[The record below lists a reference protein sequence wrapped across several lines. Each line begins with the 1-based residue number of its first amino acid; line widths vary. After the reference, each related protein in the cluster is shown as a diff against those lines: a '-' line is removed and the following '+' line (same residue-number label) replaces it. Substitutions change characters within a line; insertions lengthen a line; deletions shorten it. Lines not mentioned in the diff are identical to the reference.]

1 MRILILAQ
9 EISLDQPGGSGRVAW
24 EQARALAARGHT
36 VAIGV
41 PHSRVALKDEER
53 RDNVTIFRFGDYK
66 RRAEWGRSIADIMET
81 PRFIKQM
88 LAGARWDVLIAHH
101 PHVAYGA
108 LRVHMAR
115 RLPFIYIF
123 HASAAAEIQYEGLS
137 RPGLWPLAA
146 LFLKP
151 SFVSFTRWIEKRVL
165 RHARA
170 VGVFSDFSGKL
181 LRTLYPRITRKT
193 TIVRVP
199 MGIDT
204 ARFHLP
210 ASKRAVRRTLG
221 LPEDAL
227 VAVTVRR
234 LVPRTGVK
242 ILIDAWRALY
252 DRVGAAAHLVIVGE
266 GRERQEL
273 EKHVRAI
280 GLETQVHFAGHVRDT
295 ELPAWYQAA
304 DVTVI
309 PTVAYEGFG
318 VSIIESMAC
327 GTPVIGTPV
336 GAIPEILLAFDER
349 LLADAARPLPLAE
362 RLVWFAEEGMRE
374 EWAEQARDFVKRW
387 YSWEKHAE
395 KIEETEELI
404 QKHENSAGQ

>member
-1 MRILILAQ
+1 MPRPRA
-9 EISLDQPGGSGRVAW
+9 AW
-24 EQARALAARGHT
+24 EQALALAARGHT

-170 VGVFSDFSGKL
+170 VGVFSDFSSGFRYVDSDVEITSADSNGTFNDGNDTSRLFNVGSFKKL
-181 LRTLYPRITRKT
+181 SCPQSCRILSLFSKTVDRFWFTYLRNTNFSRC
-193 TIVRVP
+193 
-199 MGIDT
+199 MD
-204 ARFHLP
+204 
-210 ASKRAVRRTLG
+210 
-221 LPEDAL
+221 
-227 VAVTVRR
+227 
-234 LVPRTGVK
+234 
-242 ILIDAWRALY
+242 
-252 DRVGAAAHLVIVGE
+252 
-266 GRERQEL
+266 
-273 EKHVRAI
+273 
-280 GLETQVHFAGHVRDT
+280 
-295 ELPAWYQAA
+295 
-304 DVTVI
+304 
-309 PTVAYEGFG
+309 
-318 VSIIESMAC
+318 
-327 GTPVIGTPV
+327 
-336 GAIPEILLAFDER
+336 
-349 LLADAARPLPLAE
+349 
-362 RLVWFAEEGMRE
+362 
-374 EWAEQARDFVKRW
+374 
-387 YSWEKHAE
+387 
-395 KIEETEELI
+395 
-404 QKHENSAGQ
+404 

>member
-36 VAIGV
+36 IALGV
-41 PHSRVALKDEER
+41 PHGRASLKDEER
-53 RDNVTIFRFGDYK
+53 RENVTIFRFGDVK
-66 RRAEWGRSIADIMET
+66 RRLQLGKSIADIMDT
-81 PRFIKQM
+81 PRFMKQM
-88 LAGARWDVLIAHH
+88 MAGARWDLLIAHH

-108 LRVHMAR
+108 LRVPAVRHVP
-115 RLPFIYIF
+115 LIYIF

-151 SFVSFTRWIEKRVL
+151 GFVSWTRWIETRVL
-165 RHARA
+165 RHART

-181 LRTLYPRITRKT
+181 LRTLYPRATRKT
-193 TIVRVP
+193 AIVRMP
-199 MGIDT
+199 MGIDAT
-204 ARFHLP
+204 RFHLP
-210 ASKRAVRRTLG
+210 HSKRAVRQELQ
-221 LPEDAL
+221 LPADAL
-227 VAVTVRR
+227 IAVTVRR

-252 DRVGAAAHLVIVGE
+252 DRVGAMAHLVIVGE
-266 GRERQEL
+266 GRERQQL
-273 EKHVRAI
+273 ETHARAI
-280 GLETQVHFAGHVRDT
+280 GLADLVHFAGHVRDA

-318 VSIIESMAC
+318 VSIVESMAC

-349 LLADAARPLPLAE
+349 LLADAARPLPIAE

-374 EWAEQARDFVKRW
+374 EWASLTRDFVKRW

-395 KIEETEELI
+395 KIEELV
-404 QKHENSAGQ
+404 QKHENYSG